1 MLTRLT
7 SAMALALLVF
17 AAAFVLA
24 RTGRDEAPATAGAA
38 GLERV
43 TVSGPAKVSG
53 LAPAAPLPD
62 LRRPPIATGRPPSAT
77 ATPAPTAAAAPEPSA
92 TVAPEPA
99 PAATAPPAPSG
110 GGGGGDTPVGGG
122 GGGG

>member
-7 SAMALALLVF
+7 IAMALALLVF

-53 LAPAAPLPD
+53 LAPAMPLPD
-62 LRRPPIATGRPPSAT
+62 LRRPPSAT

>member
-1 MLTRLT
+1 MLARLT
-7 SAMALALLVF
+7 IAMAALALLVF

-24 RTGRDEAPATAGAA
+24 RTERDDAPATAGAA

-53 LAPAAPLPD
+53 LAAAVPLPEM
-62 LRRPPIATGRPPSAT
+62 RRPPSAT
-77 ATPAPTAAAAPEPSA
+77 PAPEPTATTSPAPSA

-99 PAATAPPAPSG
+99 PTVTAAPAPSAPAG